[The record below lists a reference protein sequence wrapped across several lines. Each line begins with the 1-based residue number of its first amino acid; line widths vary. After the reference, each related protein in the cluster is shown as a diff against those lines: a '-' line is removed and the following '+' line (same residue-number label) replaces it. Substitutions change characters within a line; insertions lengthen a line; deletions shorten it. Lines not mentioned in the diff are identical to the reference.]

1 MKGQRTAMRT
11 LIHRL
16 TIWLQREGIAP
27 EKIVECVKYITDTGK

>member
-1 MKGQRTAMRT
+1 MKGRNSSLRA

-27 EKIVECVKYITDTGK
+27 EKIVECVEFITTGK